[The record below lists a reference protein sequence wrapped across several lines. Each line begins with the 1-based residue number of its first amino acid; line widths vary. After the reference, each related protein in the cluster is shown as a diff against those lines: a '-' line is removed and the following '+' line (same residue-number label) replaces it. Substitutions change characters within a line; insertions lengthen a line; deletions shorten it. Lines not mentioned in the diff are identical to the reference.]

1 MVGIAY
7 NPNNC
12 AFISSQTLNANQFN
26 GNVRYSNN
34 STTHNL
40 LWDFVEQ
47 KIYWVNTQNNII
59 DAELSSSKIITLNYQ
74 ELYNLLLEL
83 GLEQGVLYRLT
94 DYKSVNFLNGIDLA
108 QSNPPSTNP
117 NFIPRQLHIG
127 EEETLLLQAI
137 DERTFSPIGYSEKYP
152 QDIIQFNPY
161 ANKIGLNLDIANGNT
176 LPNGDVVSD
185 FDLKW
190 DSVNNEVYLDMP
202 IDYPILFGQSLFLG
216 CQFFNGVDTYFQ
228 SGRYEILKPYINEPT
243 QDFTYENYIPAP
255 KQTRI
260 RIDNNQKKI
269 VLLDLTYTNFL
280 QYVPSSLNVGTA
292 YAIGDAYG
300 IIQRRNDTI
309 NNVSVPCDF
318 RGFRYRRFEVDLSAL
333 NSSFGTYYW
342 GQGDNYLGQGTTG
355 NFKDFEMFG
364 SYRNIN
370 VDYYIDNV
378 VVSNFRYNNITF
390 FYNCTIYSLIS
401 NDALSILNSNINGV
415 MINNKITS
423 DFSNNLFVEFSNNIC
438 DGVSDCSFS
447 ENFTENIITT
457 GYQFNTNTGIRFSNN
472 RINGDFYDNDLTF
485 FEYNSTNGTFFQ
497 NNISA
502 TFSNNIINDRFRSN
516 IISGNGF
523 AFNSFLKRI
532 DTCIFNNLCANL
544 DCKAQLIFIDFS
556 TATIIYQNGNKTIT
570 QRSDGAEQIG
580 YLDPTNTIIYNN
592 ITF

>member
-1 MVGIAY
+1 MVGTTY
-7 NPNNC
+7 NPNDC
-12 AFISSQTLNANQFN
+12 AFISSQALNSNQFN
-26 GNVRYSNN
+26 SSVPYSNN
-34 STTHNL
+34 KTTHNV
-40 LWDFVEQ
+40 LWDFVAE
-47 KIYWVNTQNNII
+47 KLYWVNTLSGII
-59 DAELSSSKIITLNYQ
+59 ESEISSAKIITLNYQ

-83 GLEQGVLYRLT
+83 RLEQGVLYRLT
-94 DYKSVNFLNGIDLA
+94 DYKSVNFLNGVDLA

-127 EEETLLLQAI
+127 EEETILLQAI

-161 ANKIGLNLDIANGNT
+161 ANKIGLGLDIVNGNT

-190 DSVNNEVYLDMP
+190 DSVNNEVYFDMP
-202 IDYPILFGQSLFLG
+202 IDYPLLFGQFLYLFCL
-216 CQFFNGVDTYFQ
+216 FNNGVDNYFQ
-228 SGRYEILKPYINEPT
+228 SGQYSILKPYINEPT
-243 QDFTYENYIPAP
+243 QDFTYENTIPSP
-255 KQTRI
+255 KLTRI

-280 QYVPSSLNVGTA
+280 QYDPSSLVVGTA

-318 RGFRYRRFEVDLSAL
+318 RGFRYRRFEVNLSAL
-333 NSSFGTYYW
+333 NSGFGTYYW

-370 VDYYIDNV
+370 VDTYIDNV
-378 VVSNFRYNNITF
+378 VVNNFRDNNITLF
-390 FYNCTIYSLIS
+390 FNCTIFSLVS
-401 NDALSILNSNINGV
+401 NDAIAIGNSNINGG
-415 MINNKITS
+415 MLYNIITS
-423 DFSNNLFVEFSNNIC
+423 DFSNNLFLEFSYNIC
-438 DGVSDCSFS
+438 DSINGCSFS
-447 ENFTENIITT
+447 ENFTENIITS
-457 GYQFNTNTGIRFSNN
+457 GYQFNTNTGIRFFNN
-472 RINGDFYDNDLTF
+472 RINGDFYDNNLAN
-485 FEYNSTNGTFFQ
+485 FELNSTNGNFLQ
-497 NNISA
+497 NIISA
-502 TFSNNIINDRFRSN
+502 TFSNNIISDRFNRN
-516 IISGNGF
+516 TISGNFF
-523 AFNSFLKRI
+523 AFNSFRKRME
-532 DTCIFNNLCANL
+532 DCIFNNQCRDL
-544 DCKAQLIFIDFS
+544 DCQVQLNGISFS

-570 QRSDGAEQIG
+570 QRSDNALQIA